1 MLYDSILIE
10 NYKQKT
16 IHIASYMQCQY
27 FAFLLN
33 LFFIIL
39 YYNKK
44 HKMSINLIYVQKLII
59 DLFSTWLS
67 KYLLPN
73 KIYLGVHTLYKK
85 FEGENLYFAPIDN
98 QNIELCTKLLK
109 DELWLEAWDK
119 YLIFTQK
126 LLSVNI

>member
-59 DLFSTWLS
+59 DLFST
-67 KYLLPN
+67 
-73 KIYLGVHTLYKK
+73 
-85 FEGENLYFAPIDN
+85 
-98 QNIELCTKLLK
+98 
-109 DELWLEAWDK
+109 
-119 YLIFTQK
+119 
-126 LLSVNI
+126 